1 MADVCKCE
9 LFVLVDAA
17 GDYAVGKDEASA
29 REAYEN
35 DIGALSDADGF
46 RLVKVTVNVPLPEVV
61 ELTGDAP
68 EHGNASLAAVA

>member
-1 MADVCKCE
+1 MADLCKCE

-17 GDYAVGKDEASA
+17 GDYAVGKDEAAA

-35 DIGALSDADGF
+35 EIQALSDADGF

-68 EHGNASLAAVA
+68 EHGAAKLVNVA